1 MATFTGKCFVCGSQ
15 TDKTKT
21 GRYRK
26 YCNPCAY
33 DVKLRI
39 ERISSKKWF
48 KNNQAK
54 IIKKK
59 MVPKTPVKAWSVKT
73 AMEKGVQYI
82 PCRKLF
88 RIAVGY

>member
-1 MATFTGKCFVCGSQ
+1 MATFNGKCFVCGSQ

-26 YCNPCAY
+26 YCNPCAH

-39 ERISSKKWF
+39 ERISSAKWF

-59 MVPKTPVKAWSVKT
+59 MVPKTPVKVWSIRDAGT
-73 AMEKGVQYI
+73 KGIECI
-82 PCRKLF
+82 PCQKLF
-88 RIAVGY
+88 RVVVGY